1 MLLQFT
7 VNNYRSIK
15 DTVIFSMKTA
25 SKDEKNSFII
35 RDYELLQS
43 AVVYGA
49 NASGKSNLLK
59 AMATMRNIILNQ
71 TKVSQSTDRLPYE
84 PFKLNSE
91 TEDASSSFEIVFFY
105 ENIKYRYGFEADA
118 GAVYAEWLFSD
129 EKGKESK
136 LFYRDV
142 DEGFYVN
149 PTRFREGKGLEKKTL
164 PNQLFLWKCDSEN
177 GVISQKILRWFLQF
191 NMIDGLENTG
201 YIDYTKQQLKNED
214 FKNDIVSLVRIADLG
229 IKDISTDEIEASKE
243 LLEKIPLPQSLKDEL
258 LQQERLMQ
266 IDTKTV
272 HQKFDKF
279 NNPVSVVSFELNQEE
294 SVGTQK
300 FFAMSAPILDT
311 LKNGKVLMI
320 DELDA
325 SLHPMLTIHLVKMFH
340 NKRINT
346 KNAQLIF
353 ATHDT
358 NLLYGDLFRRDQ
370 VWFTEKDRYGATD
383 IYSLIEYKKNPTRK
397 ESNKEKNYLQ
407 GRYGAIPYLSE
418 FAFENK

>member
-15 DTVIFSMKTA
+15 DTVLFSMKTA
-25 SKDEKNSFII
+25 SKDEENSFTV
-35 RDYELLQS
+35 RDYELLYS

-59 AMATMRNIILNQ
+59 AMTTMRNIVLNQ

-91 TEDASSSFEIVFFY
+91 TEDASSSFEIIFFH

-118 GAVYAEWLFSD
+118 KTVYAEWLYSD

-142 DEGFYVN
+142 DEEFYVN
-149 PTRFREGKGLEKKTL
+149 PTRFKEGKGLEKKTL

-177 GVISQKILRWFLQF
+177 GEISQKILKWFLQF

-201 YIDYTKQQLKNED
+201 YIDYTKQQLRNED

-229 IKDISTDEIEASKE
+229 IEDISTDETEVSKE
-243 LLEKIPLPQSLKDEL
+243 LVEKMPLPQSIKDEL
-258 LQQERLMQ
+258 LQQDRLMQ
-266 IDTKTV
+266 INTKTV

-279 NNPVSVVSFELNQEE
+279 NNPVSAVSFELNQEE

-325 SLHPMLTIHLVKMFH
+325 SLHPMLTMHLVKMFH
-340 NKRINT
+340 DKEINT

-358 NLLYGDLFRRDQ
+358 NLLHGDLFRRDQ
-370 VWFTEKDRYGATD
+370 VWFSEKDQYGATD
-383 IYSLIEYKKNPTRK
+383 VYSLIEYKKNPTRK

-407 GRYGAIPYLSE
+407 GRYGAIPYLSD
-418 FAFENK
+418 FTFEDK